1 MLLRLQG
8 RKAGE
13 YMRFE
18 KPGYMLGFFVVGIKK
33 RGGPFFCAIAMLKK
47 DFRYIKINKKI
58 PQKSAE

>member
-33 RGGPFFCAIAMLKK
+33 GGAFFLCNRNAKK
-47 DFRYIKINKKI
+47 RF
-58 PQKSAE
+58 

>member
-1 MLLRLQG
+1 MG
-8 RKAGE
+8 AYKALGLS
-13 YMRFE
+13 
-18 KPGYMLGFFVVGIKK
+18 GGFFVVGIKK

>member
-18 KPGYMLGFFVVGIKK
+18 KPGYMLGFFYWWAERPLPSCYTRPLVAGVTSVTSK
-33 RGGPFFCAIAMLKK
+33 RLK
-47 DFRYIKINKKI
+47 
-58 PQKSAE
+58 S

>member
-18 KPGYMLGFFVVGIKK
+18 KPGYMLGFFV
-33 RGGPFFCAIAMLKK
+33 GGVKGPNYAVTPGHLWRVSLQQLPSDSNREF
-47 DFRYIKINKKI
+47 
-58 PQKSAE
+58 SA